1 MSGSAPQI
9 LGDRPAAAAE
19 YGADVT
25 SATDDVTIDG
35 FGTEQFTF
43 GGKTRRVY
51 VAGEGPAV
59 IVIEE
64 LPGITPAV
72 IGFARKVI
80 DAGFTVFMPE
90 LFGRTGADISP
101 VTLARAAVPSCV
113 SKEFKAF
120 ALRTT
125 PPAIDWLRALARQAH
140 ERCGGPGVGAVG
152 MCFTGGFALAMATE
166 PEMLAPVLSQP
177 SLPIGGKKRGADLG
191 LSDRDL
197 LAVKERAEADDI
209 CVLGLRFTGDRLVP
223 AARFES
229 LRREL
234 GDNFIGVEIDSSPG
248 NPWGHRKAAHSVLT
262 EDLIDEPGQ
271 PTREAL
277 DQVLQFFRDRLQVA
291 SA

>member
-1 MSGSAPQI
+1 M
-9 LGDRPAAAAE
+9 
-19 YGADVT
+19 
-25 SATDDVTIDG
+25 TDDATIDG
-35 FGTEQFTF
+35 FESERFTF
-43 GGKTRRVY
+43 DGKGRQVF
-51 VAGEGPAV
+51 VAGAGPAV
-59 IVIEE
+59 IVIAEM
-64 LPGITPAV
+64 PGITPKV
-72 IGFARKVI
+72 IEFARRVV
-80 DAGFTVFMPE
+80 DSGFTVFLPS
-90 LFGRTGADISP
+90 LFGTPGREMSP
-101 VTLARAAVPSCV
+101 GYVAQSIAPACV

-177 SLPIGGKKRGADLG
+177 SLPIGGGKRASSLG

-197 LAVKERAEADDI
+197 LAVRERVDTDDI
-209 CVLGLRFTGDRLVP
+209 CVLGLRFTGDKLVP
-223 AARFES
+223 AARFAS

-277 DQVLQFFRDRLQVA
+277 DQVLQFFRDRLQVTSPQA
-291 SA
+291 